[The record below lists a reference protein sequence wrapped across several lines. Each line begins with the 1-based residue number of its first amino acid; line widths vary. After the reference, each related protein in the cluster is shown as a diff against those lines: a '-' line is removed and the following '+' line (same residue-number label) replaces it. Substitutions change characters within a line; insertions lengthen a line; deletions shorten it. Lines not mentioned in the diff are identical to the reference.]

1 MIITVY
7 AKEPKIFSDSFLE
20 VKNLVD
26 IEVSEDV
33 VFDWFKENVLQSFRP
48 DVDEGVSDKG
58 LFEEW
63 LAEYTADDTVGLW
76 DYAAYRADDPRI
88 AEILM

>member
-1 MIITVY
+1 MIMTVY
-7 AKEPKIFSDSFLE
+7 AEEPKIFSDSFLA
-20 VKNLVD
+20 VTNMVN
-26 IEVSEDV
+26 IEVSENV

-63 LAEYTADDTVGLW
+63 LDEYDADDTVGLW
-76 DYAAYRADDPRI
+76 DYATYRADDPRI
-88 AEILM
+88 AEILW

>member
-7 AKEPKIFSDSFLE
+7 AEEPKIFSDSFLE
-20 VKNLVD
+20 VKNLVN

-48 DVDEGVSDKG
+48 DVNEGVSD
-58 LFEEW
+58 
-63 LAEYTADDTVGLW
+63 DDTVGLW
-76 DYAAYRADDPRI
+76 DYAAYRADNPRI
-88 AEILM
+88 AEILW

>member
-7 AKEPKIFSDSFLE
+7 AEEPKVFSDSFLAAT
-20 VKNLVD
+20 NLVN
-26 IEVSEDV
+26 IEVSENV
-33 VFDWFKENVLQSFRP
+33 VFDWFMENVLQSFRP

-63 LAEYTADDTVGLW
+63 LTEYTADDTVGLW

-88 AEILM
+88 AEILW